1 MFLKKIKIENFRK
14 FYKIDEYIEFVS
26 GLNENENI
34 DISKITTLVIGK
46 NNVGKTT
53 IIEFFKKLN
62 RGNFNSHDFNY
73 YYLKSLLK
81 QYKNNNFKDLPMI
94 KSELLIYLDNEN
106 ALVGAI
112 ADFLTLD
119 ENIKEIQVNIIYR
132 LVEENDF
139 RKQVNQIL
147 NSVDNESEQ
156 FRNFLNLID
165 SNEFR
170 LEYYRKNNTKV
181 ERFKFNN
188 LFELEIISANRPLEH
203 STLSNAFNKIIQF
216 KYENESRDEI
226 EKHIDSINETI
237 TEKIAQGY
245 TKIANSAFESIDE
258 SKKHIMHLSGNV
270 SFENIFQNLIR
281 YEYIE
286 NNTNIPESQFG
297 LGYKNLMIIISE
309 IINFIQKY
317 PKEEQSKVNLIF
329 IEEPE
334 NYMHPQMQEMFIK
347 YITEAVK
354 SILKNSDKK
363 INSQLIIITHSS
375 HIVNSKIHFANSF
388 NNIVYLYDDKSSLLK
403 ISNLKDENIA
413 KKDENNAKKED
424 DFLPFLKKHV
434 KFELSNI
441 FFADGAIV
449 VEGLAEEILLKYFLE
464 DHKLKN
470 YYITIFKIDG
480 AHAFM
485 YNELFKLLNIPILII
500 ADLDIKREKDDSE
513 NIDNLNDKTTT
524 NQTLSRY
531 YNSEKLIDIY
541 NSSKYKPDSQSN
553 VYISTQIE
561 PIEGF
566 YATSF
571 EEAFILTNWDNSI
584 LKNILIDLKPE
595 KITEIIGEKYDN
607 IENLKKESYKIQKI
621 LDGNKGNFAITL
633 LEKMIK
639 IDEKVEIDKK
649 IKLPQY
655 ICNGLEWLL
664 MELKRDEKC

>member
-62 RGNFNSHDFNY
+62 RGNFNSHDFSY
-73 YYLKSLLK
+73 HYLRDLLE
-81 QYKNNNFKDLPMI
+81 QYKNNNFENLPII
-94 KSELLIYLDNEN
+94 KSELLISLDNEN

-119 ENIKEIQVNIIYR
+119 EDIKEVQVNIVYR